1 MRLCANRV
9 SAVEC
14 VRNRFCIA
22 IHCVFNLAAAWPNII
37 FNDDSTGWDT
47 GHPLEEAEV
56 DILQFSGTLAIYEI
70 KLWFSLI
77 C

>member
-1 MRLCANRV
+1 
-9 SAVEC
+9 
-14 VRNRFCIA
+14 
-22 IHCVFNLAAAWPNII
+22 VFNLAAAWPNII

>member
-9 SAVEC
+9 SAVC
-14 VRNRFCIA
+14 VQNRFCIA
-22 IHCVFNLAAAWPNII
+22 IHCAFNLAAAWSNII

-47 GHPLEEAEV
+47 GHPLVEAGV
-56 DILQFSGTLAIYEI
+56 DILQFSGTLAFYEI